1 MTAGIHEY
9 KASQTNCAALEVRIM
24 IPSLFGL
31 ELLLSASM
39 TQEGL
44 SC

>member
-1 MTAGIHEY
+1 MTARLHEY

-24 IPSLFGL
+24 TPSFFGL

-39 TQEGL
+39 TQGGY